1 MDALQRG
8 IESIRRATDDAIR
21 ASARREA
28 EKVVARSRR
37 EEATAREEAEDVR
50 RSGGDAEDARGRGR
64 RAPYDPPTIPPIE
77 GEREREPPATPPI
90 APGSVASART
100 PPPSAPAP
108 APAPASANP
117 RASAP
122 TTTAP
127 AMATPSSSSAG
138 APDVDVAVVLASV
151 QSELDAVSRRQASLQ
166 ETTRE
171 AVAAAMA
178 SARDEIFASAMA
190 SLEATLAAKAEERCV
205 AVIAE
210 QVVPRV
216 GESLRKL
223 DARLTAAEAGVAALA
238 ANANAT
244 QPQPQPA
251 QPPPPPPPPS
261 AGVDEAALASR
272 VRERVAADVAALV
285 GKVEAAEVEAM
296 EAKRARKA
304 LEEEVRAMRVALDA
318 ASATVVPPPPPSA
331 APPAPSAEL
340 AELRAK
346 VDVMTMQVSE
356 ASAAAAAAAES
367 ATKASR
373 APAPAPAPAPAG
385 DAAATTLM
393 ELVELRE
400 RLKSVSNAVETHE
413 KLVDGATTAVRVME
427 TRVAATET
435 AVAAA
440 AADAASAIAVAEGA
454 ATNAAKDAVE
464 HARLLAMDDQHM
476 IELTA
481 RRVAEVEAAERAT
494 RDESR
499 EADAA
504 IRASLDA
511 LSKKLSEKLD
521 ALSALSTT
529 PAAAAEEEKKID
541 ALEDTATIPSHDEI
555 AAKIDALEKRVVA
568 AEDAAAAAAAEKA
581 AAEKAAPPPPE
592 TDEGTL
598 VARADAIEAAA
609 AALSARVAALG
620 ELVEDDHAAAF
631 KRHDAKLKSVE
642 QTLVKE
648 VALRF
653 KTLDAKARSAENAA
667 SAAAA
672 EAGRAADAVAGL
684 LERDIARDQEVA
696 DAKKRASADEADAM
710 RRVDEKVARVR
721 AGAEEATRECKL
733 ALEKLGA
740 DVAFLEAKDASGAK
754 EIDLLAEEWSAARA
768 GLKRQEEA
776 LWESVMMI
784 RREVEAASPS
794 PSPSTCAAGAPSWRS
809 ASVLPRSAP
818 AESRRS
824 WRTATAAS
832 VCCSRGSRS

>member
-1 MDALQRG
+1 
-8 IESIRRATDDAIR
+8 
-21 ASARREA
+21 
-28 EKVVARSRR
+28 
-37 EEATAREEAEDVR
+37 
-50 RSGGDAEDARGRGR
+50 
-64 RAPYDPPTIPPIE
+64 
-77 GEREREPPATPPI
+77 
-90 APGSVASART
+90 
-100 PPPSAPAP
+100 
-108 APAPASANP
+108 
-117 RASAP
+117 
-122 TTTAP
+122 
-127 AMATPSSSSAG
+127 
-138 APDVDVAVVLASV
+138 
-151 QSELDAVSRRQASLQ
+151 
-166 ETTRE
+166 
-171 AVAAAMA
+171 
-178 SARDEIFASAMA
+178 
-190 SLEATLAAKAEERCV
+190 
-205 AVIAE
+205 
-210 QVVPRV
+210 
-216 GESLRKL
+216 
-223 DARLTAAEAGVAALA
+223 
-238 ANANAT
+238 
-244 QPQPQPA
+244 
-251 QPPPPPPPPS
+251 
-261 AGVDEAALASR
+261 
-272 VRERVAADVAALV
+272 
-285 GKVEAAEVEAM
+285 
-296 EAKRARKA
+296 
-304 LEEEVRAMRVALDA
+304 
-318 ASATVVPPPPPSA
+318 
-331 APPAPSAEL
+331 
-340 AELRAK
+340 
-346 VDVMTMQVSE
+346 
-356 ASAAAAAAAES
+356 
-367 ATKASR
+367 
-373 APAPAPAPAPAG
+373 
-385 DAAATTLM
+385 M

-440 AADAASAIAVAEGA
+440 AADAASAVAVAEGA

-511 LSKKLSEKLD
+511 LSEKLSEKLD

-648 VALRF
+648 VAPRF

-794 PSPSTCAAGAPSWRS
+794 PSPSTGRRGRNGNAFKNLFRGRGGGGTNDGTPSSTRS
-809 ASVLPRSAP
+809 DGGRTTPGGSTPGGTLPPAP
-818 AESRRS
+818 ARRGRRGESETPTPERY
-824 WRTATAAS
+824 ANPFLDED
-832 VCCSRGSRS
+832 

>member
-1 MDALQRG
+1 
-8 IESIRRATDDAIR
+8 
-21 ASARREA
+21 
-28 EKVVARSRR
+28 
-37 EEATAREEAEDVR
+37 
-50 RSGGDAEDARGRGR
+50 
-64 RAPYDPPTIPPIE
+64 
-77 GEREREPPATPPI
+77 
-90 APGSVASART
+90 
-100 PPPSAPAP
+100 
-108 APAPASANP
+108 
-117 RASAP
+117 
-122 TTTAP
+122 
-127 AMATPSSSSAG
+127 
-138 APDVDVAVVLASV
+138 
-151 QSELDAVSRRQASLQ
+151 
-166 ETTRE
+166 
-171 AVAAAMA
+171 
-178 SARDEIFASAMA
+178 
-190 SLEATLAAKAEERCV
+190 
-205 AVIAE
+205 
-210 QVVPRV
+210 
-216 GESLRKL
+216 
-223 DARLTAAEAGVAALA
+223 
-238 ANANAT
+238 
-244 QPQPQPA
+244 
-251 QPPPPPPPPS
+251 
-261 AGVDEAALASR
+261 
-272 VRERVAADVAALV
+272 
-285 GKVEAAEVEAM
+285 
-296 EAKRARKA
+296 
-304 LEEEVRAMRVALDA
+304 
-318 ASATVVPPPPPSA
+318 
-331 APPAPSAEL
+331 
-340 AELRAK
+340 
-346 VDVMTMQVSE
+346 
-356 ASAAAAAAAES
+356 
-367 ATKASR
+367 
-373 APAPAPAPAPAG
+373 
-385 DAAATTLM
+385 
-393 ELVELRE
+393 
-400 RLKSVSNAVETHE
+400 
-413 KLVDGATTAVRVME
+413 
-427 TRVAATET
+427 
-435 AVAAA
+435 
-440 AADAASAIAVAEGA
+440 
-454 ATNAAKDAVE
+454 
-464 HARLLAMDDQHM
+464 M

-511 LSKKLSEKLD
+511 LSEKLSEKLD

-581 AAEKAAPPPPE
+581 AAEKAAPPPD

-648 VALRF
+648 VAPRF

-721 AGAEEATRECKL
+721 AGADEATRECKL

-794 PSPSTCAAGAPSWRS
+794 PSPSTGRRGRNGNAFKNLFRGRGGGGTNDGTPSSTRS
-809 ASVLPRSAP
+809 DGGRTTPGGSTPGGTLPPAP
-818 AESRRS
+818 ARRGRRGESETPTPERY
-824 WRTATAAS
+824 ANPFLDED
-832 VCCSRGSRS
+832 